1 MKKLFAL
8 VVVAACALGAC
19 RSASEPEVTDEPAL
33 VSLSAED
40 YYDKVYASWLGQTI
54 GNMFGLPHENVY
66 VDEPRP
72 DDLSEFKYRGWPLER
87 MAELDGAFSDDD
99 TDIEYMY
106 LLQMQK
112 HGIEPSYAQ
121 LRDAWTYHVRDRVWL
136 ANRAAL
142 TAMHKGFLP
151 PVTGSREY
159 NPHWFQIDPQLVNEI
174 WAVTA
179 PGMVDYAVD
188 KSAWAARITNDS
200 WGIEPTVHYAAM
212 YAAAFFEKDVNR
224 LIDIGLE
231 ALPQGSRFAETI
243 AEVRAIHARHPE
255 DWRAARAAISDRYY
269 VNEPAETKT
278 IFNANLNGA
287 MAILALLYGDGD
299 FRTTLDMSCA
309 LGFDA
314 DNQAAT
320 MAGLLGI
327 VHGTAGLPEE
337 LLLPIEGWEK
347 PFNDTYKNV
356 SRHDLPDTT
365 LTEMARL
372 SVAIGEQVIVAGGGQ
387 IVDQGGGKRY
397 LIRRD
402 AGFTPPLEL
411 APLPHLVLEEGRPVD
426 HAVAASIPGERL
438 TWSAD
443 GGVLPDG
450 LVFADGSLTGTPRDT
465 GEFRLAVTAALGEEE
480 QTAVLAATVFP
491 PNQAPE
497 AAEIVASVRQA
508 DVERRDAMWV
518 TVAKNLL
525 SDEVSVVN
533 DGTWTGD
540 GSVFYS
546 VNGASGPREDHYG
559 YRWEEHRSVATL
571 VFRTGT
577 MEENGAWF
585 TSLRAEYLNEAGEW
599 TGVED
604 LEIHPVFDT
613 TNLELNK
620 AHYTQYRLGFEP
632 VRTRGIRIIGSAGG
646 GSHWHEPSN
655 GIHYTSITELAVY
668 PPFDET
674 PVE

>member
-1 MKKLFAL
+1 M
-8 VVVAACALGAC
+8 
-19 RSASEPEVTDEPAL
+19 
-33 VSLSAED
+33 SLSAED
-40 YYDKVYASWLGQTI
+40 YYDKVYASWLGQMI
-54 GNMFGLPHENVY
+54 GNIFGLPHENVY

-72 DDLSEFKYRGWPLER
+72 DDLSEFIYRGWPLER
-87 MAELDGAFSDDD
+87 MAEVNGAFSDDD

-121 LRDAWTYHVRDRVWL
+121 LRDAWVHHVRDRIWL

-142 TAMHKGFLP
+142 TAMHHGFLP
-151 PVTGSREY
+151 PVTGSMEY

-188 KSAWAARITNDS
+188 KSAWAARITNDG
-200 WGIEPTVHYAAM
+200 WGIEPTIHYAAM
-212 YAAAFFEKDVNR
+212 YAAAFFEGDVHR
-224 LIDIGLE
+224 LIDIGLA
-231 ALPQGSRFAETI
+231 ALPEGSRFAETV
-243 AEVRAIHARHPE
+243 AEVRATHGRHPDPR
-255 DWRAARAAISDRYY
+255 DWKAARAEIADRYY
-269 VNEPAETKT
+269 VNEPIATKT

-365 LTEMARL
+365 LTDMARL
-372 SVAIGEQVIVAGGGQ
+372 SVEMGEQVIVA
-387 IVDQGGGKRY
+387 QGGRIIEEGGKKHY
-397 LIRRD
+397 LVNRN
-402 AGFTPPLEL
+402 AAYTPPLEL
-411 APLPHLVLEEGRPVD
+411 SPVPHLVLEVGQTVHHD
-426 HAVAASIPGERL
+426 VATTIPSELL

-443 GGVLPDG
+443 QAVLPEG
-450 LVFADGSLTGTPRDT
+450 LVFEDGSLRGTPREP
-465 GEFRLAVTAALGEEE
+465 GECRLALTAALGEEE
-480 QTAVLAATVFP
+480 QTAVLALTVFP
-491 PNQAPE
+491 PNLAPG
-497 AAEIVASVRQA
+497 AAEIVASVRRASAQ
-508 DVERRDAMWV
+508 RRDAMWV
-518 TVAKNLL
+518 TVGKNLL
-525 SDEVSVVN
+525 SDDVSVIN
-533 DGTWTGD
+533 DGRWTGD
-540 GSVFYS
+540 RSVFYS
-546 VNGASGPREDHYG
+546 VNDANGPREDFYG
-559 YRWEEHRSVATL
+559 YRWEEPRSIANL
-571 VFRTGT
+571 AFRTGT

-585 TSLRAEYLNEAGEW
+585 TSLRAEYLDEAGSW
-599 TGVED
+599 TEVED
-604 LEIHPVFDT
+604 LAVSPEFDT

-620 AHYTQYRLGFEP
+620 AHYTLYRVGFEP
-632 VRTRGIRIIGSAGG
+632 VRTRGIRIIGQAGG

-655 GIHYTSITELAVY
+655 NIFYTSITELAVY
-668 PPFDET
+668 PPSDEIRGK
-674 PVE
+674 